1 MRSQLM
7 AVATASPPFELRT
20 EDVIG
25 EATSI
30 FSSRYQDFER
40 LMPVFAN
47 TGIRRR
53 QSVKPYSWFRQEQGW
68 PERTAAYIEGA
79 TDLFRKAAKA
89 ALAQADLDPAEIDTI
104 VTVSSTGIAT
114 PSIEA
119 RVMHDLG
126 FHRGVSRIPVFGL
139 GCAGGATGLSLAARL
154 AQAPAS
160 NVLLVV
166 IELCTLAFRPDEMT
180 KSNIIATA
188 LFGDGAAACVLS
200 GKEKDGLGTIEFTGE
215 HSWPDTLD
223 IMGWRMDPQG
233 FGAIFSQRI
242 PDFVTQELRAAAD
255 GFLER
260 NGLAVERYRPVRLS
274 SGRRQGHRGT
284 RTGLPSRPGHA
295 RDRAPGAR
303 RSRKHVGADA
313 ALRPQGSP
321 EEALHRPAVPER
333 ARPRLH
339 LELRHDGEL
348 EACSSIEQALSN
360 FPPLPLR
367 SNGRGCPEG
376 R

>member
-7 AVATASPPFELRT
+7 AVATASPQFELRT

-30 FSSRYQDFER
+30 FGGRHQDFER

-68 PERTAAYIEGA
+68 PERTQAYIEGA
-79 TDLFRKAAKA
+79 TDLFRKAATT
-89 ALAQADLDPAEIDTI
+89 ALAEANIEAGEIDTI

-126 FHRGVSRIPVFGL
+126 FSRNVSRIPIFGL
-139 GCAGGATGLSLAARL
+139 GCAGGATGLALAARL

-200 GKEKDGLGTIEFTGE
+200 GKARDGLGAIEFSGE

-242 PDFVTQELRAAAD
+242 PDFVTQELRTAAD
-255 GFLER
+255 QFLDR
-260 NGLAVERYRPVRLS
+260 NGLAVVDIDQYVFHPGGAKVIAALEQAFHLDQGTLEIERQVLADHGNMSAPTMLFVLKEALKKPFT
-274 SGRRQGHRGT
+274 GRRFLSALG
-284 RTGLPSRPGHA
+284 PGFT
-295 RDRAPGAR
+295 
-303 RSRKHVGADA
+303 
-313 ALRPQGSP
+313 
-321 EEALHRPAVPER
+321 
-333 ARPRLH
+333 
-339 LELRHDGEL
+339 
-348 EACSSIEQALSN
+348 SSFSTMV
-360 FPPLPLR
+360 
-367 SNGRGCPEG
+367 S
-376 R
+376 

>member
-7 AVATASPPFELRT
+7 AVATASPSFELRT
-20 EDVIG
+20 EDVIA
-25 EATSI
+25 EATGI
-30 FSSRYQDFER
+30 FAGRHQDFER

-53 QSVKPYSWFRQEQGW
+53 QSVKPYGWFRQQQGW

-79 TDLFRKAAKA
+79 NDLFRKAATA
-89 ALAQADLDPAEIDTI
+89 ALAQAGLDAGEIDTI
-104 VTVSSTGIAT
+104 VTVSSTGVAT

-126 FHRGVSRIPVFGL
+126 FHRHVSRIPVFGL

-188 LFGDGAAACVLS
+188 LFGDGAAACILS
-200 GKEKDGLGTIEFTGE
+200 GKATDGLGAIEFSGE

-223 IMGWRMDPQG
+223 VMGWRMDPQG

-255 GFLER
+255 EFLGRNGIAVEDIDQYVFHPGGAKVISALEQAFHLDQGTLELER
-260 NGLAVERYRPVRLS
+260 QVLADHGNMSAPTILFVLEKALQKPFA
-274 SGRRQGHRGT
+274 GRRFLSALG
-284 RTGLPSRPGHA
+284 PGFT
-295 RDRAPGAR
+295 
-303 RSRKHVGADA
+303 
-313 ALRPQGSP
+313 
-321 EEALHRPAVPER
+321 
-333 ARPRLH
+333 
-339 LELRHDGEL
+339 
-348 EACSSIEQALSN
+348 SSFATMVS
-360 FPPLPLR
+360 
-367 SNGRGCPEG
+367 
-376 R
+376 

>member
-20 EDVIG
+20 EDVIE
-25 EATSI
+25 EATRI
-30 FSSRYQDFER
+30 FAGRHRDFER
-40 LMPVFAN
+40 MMPVFAN

-53 QSVKPYSWFRQEQGW
+53 QSVRPYNWFRAEQGW
-68 PERTAAYIEGA
+68 PERTEAYVEGA
-79 TDLFRKAAKA
+79 TDLFRKAAGE
-89 ALAQADLDPAEIDTI
+89 ALAQAGMEAGEIDTI

-119 RVMHDLG
+119 RVMHGMG
-126 FHRGVSRIPVFGL
+126 FHKNVSRIPVFGL
-139 GCAGGATGLSLAARL
+139 GCAGGATGLALASRL
-154 AQAPAS
+154 AQQPAS

-200 GKEKDGLGTIEFTGE
+200 GKKKDGLAAIEFTGE

-260 NGLAVERYRPVRLS
+260 NGLTVSDIGQFVFHPGGAKVISALEQVFHLDQGTLEIERQVLADHGNMSAPTLLFVLNEALKKPFT
-274 SGRRQGHRGT
+274 GRRFLSALG
-284 RTGLPSRPGHA
+284 PGFT
-295 RDRAPGAR
+295 
-303 RSRKHVGADA
+303 
-313 ALRPQGSP
+313 
-321 EEALHRPAVPER
+321 
-333 ARPRLH
+333 
-339 LELRHDGEL
+339 
-348 EACSSIEQALSN
+348 SSFATMVS
-360 FPPLPLR
+360 
-367 SNGRGCPEG
+367 
-376 R
+376 

>member
-20 EDVIG
+20 EDVIE
-25 EATSI
+25 EATRI
-30 FSSRYQDFER
+30 FAGRHRDFER
-40 LMPVFAN
+40 MMPVFAN

-53 QSVKPYSWFRQEQGW
+53 QSVRPYNWFRAEQGW
-68 PERTAAYIEGA
+68 PERTEAYVEGA
-79 TDLFRKAAKA
+79 TDLFRKAAGE
-89 ALAQADLDPAEIDTI
+89 ALAQAGMEAGEIDTI

-119 RVMHDLG
+119 RVMHGMG
-126 FHRGVSRIPVFGL
+126 FHKNVSRIPVFGL
-139 GCAGGATGLSLAARL
+139 GCAGGATGLALAARL
-154 AQAPAS
+154 AQTPAS

-200 GKEKDGLGTIEFTGE
+200 GRRKDGLGAIEFTGE

-260 NGLAVERYRPVRLS
+260 NGLTIGDIGQFVFHPGGAKVISALEQVFHLDQGTLEIERQVLADHGNMSAPTLLFVLKEALNKPFT
-274 SGRRQGHRGT
+274 GRRFLSALG
-284 RTGLPSRPGHA
+284 PGFT
-295 RDRAPGAR
+295 
-303 RSRKHVGADA
+303 
-313 ALRPQGSP
+313 
-321 EEALHRPAVPER
+321 
-333 ARPRLH
+333 
-339 LELRHDGEL
+339 
-348 EACSSIEQALSN
+348 SSFATMVS
-360 FPPLPLR
+360 
-367 SNGRGCPEG
+367 
-376 R
+376 

>member
-7 AVATASPPFELRT
+7 AVATASPAFELRT

-25 EATSI
+25 EATRI
-30 FSSRYQDFER
+30 FSGRHQDFER

-47 TGIRRR
+47 TGIRLR

-79 TDLFRKAAKA
+79 TDLFRRAATA
-89 ALAQADLDPAEIDTI
+89 ALAQADIEPGEIDTI

-126 FHRGVSRIPVFGL
+126 FHRDVSRIPVFGL

-188 LFGDGAAACVLS
+188 LFGDGAAACILS
-200 GKEKDGLGTIEFTGE
+200 GKAKDGLGAIEFTGE

-242 PDFVTQELRAAAD
+242 PDFITQELRAAAD

-260 NGLAVERYRPVRLS
+260 NGLTVEDIDQFVFHPGGAKVITALEQAFHLDQGTLEIERQVLADHGNMSAPTVLFVLKEVLKKPFT
-274 SGRRQGHRGT
+274 GRRFLSALG
-284 RTGLPSRPGHA
+284 PGFT
-295 RDRAPGAR
+295 
-303 RSRKHVGADA
+303 
-313 ALRPQGSP
+313 
-321 EEALHRPAVPER
+321 
-333 ARPRLH
+333 
-339 LELRHDGEL
+339 
-348 EACSSIEQALSN
+348 SSFATMVS
-360 FPPLPLR
+360 
-367 SNGRGCPEG
+367 
-376 R
+376 

>member
-20 EDVIG
+20 EDVIE
-25 EATSI
+25 EATRI
-30 FSSRYQDFER
+30 FAGRHRDFER
-40 LMPVFAN
+40 MMPVFAN

-53 QSVKPYSWFRQEQGW
+53 QSVRPYSWFRSDQGW
-68 PERTAAYIEGA
+68 PERTDAYIDGA
-79 TDLFRKAAKA
+79 TDLFRKAATEALDKA
-89 ALAQADLDPAEIDTI
+89 GIEAGEIDTI
-104 VTVSSTGIAT
+104 VTVSSTGIST

-119 RVMHDLG
+119 RVMHELG
-126 FHRGVSRIPVFGL
+126 FHRNVSRIPVFGL

-154 AQAPAS
+154 AQTPAS

-188 LFGDGAAACVLS
+188 LFGDGAAACVIS
-200 GKEKDGLGTIEFTGE
+200 GKKKNGIGAIEFTGE

-255 GFLER
+255 GFLNR
-260 NGLAVERYRPVRLS
+260 NGLTVEDIGQFVFHPGGAKVISALEQVFHLDQGTLEIERQVLADHGNMSAPTVLFVLKEALKKPFT
-274 SGRRQGHRGT
+274 GRRFLSALG
-284 RTGLPSRPGHA
+284 PGFT
-295 RDRAPGAR
+295 
-303 RSRKHVGADA
+303 
-313 ALRPQGSP
+313 
-321 EEALHRPAVPER
+321 
-333 ARPRLH
+333 
-339 LELRHDGEL
+339 
-348 EACSSIEQALSN
+348 SSFATMVS
-360 FPPLPLR
+360 
-367 SNGRGCPEG
+367 
-376 R
+376 

>member
-30 FSSRYQDFER
+30 FAGRHQDFER

-53 QSVKPYSWFRQEQGW
+53 QSVKPYSWFRQENGW
-68 PERTAAYIEGA
+68 PERTLAFTEGA
-79 TDLFRKAAKA
+79 TDLFRKAATA
-89 ALAQADLDPAEIDTI
+89 ALAEASIEPGEIDTI

-126 FHRGVSRIPVFGL
+126 FRRNVSRIPIFGL
-139 GCAGGATGLSLAARL
+139 GCAGGATGFSLAARL
-154 AQAPAS
+154 AQTPPS

-200 GKEKDGLGTIEFTGE
+200 GRKKDGLAAVEFGGE

-255 GFLER
+255 QFLDR
-260 NGLAVERYRPVRLS
+260 NGLTIDDIGQYVFHPGGAKVIAALEQVFHLDQGALEIERQVLADHGNMSAPTVLFVLKEALKKPFT
-274 SGRRQGHRGT
+274 GRRFLSALG
-284 RTGLPSRPGHA
+284 PGFT
-295 RDRAPGAR
+295 
-303 RSRKHVGADA
+303 
-313 ALRPQGSP
+313 
-321 EEALHRPAVPER
+321 
-333 ARPRLH
+333 
-339 LELRHDGEL
+339 
-348 EACSSIEQALSN
+348 SSFATMVS
-360 FPPLPLR
+360 
-367 SNGRGCPEG
+367 
-376 R
+376 

>member
-20 EDVIG
+20 EDVIE
-25 EATSI
+25 EATRI
-30 FSSRYQDFER
+30 FAGRHRDFER
-40 LMPVFAN
+40 MMPVFAN

-53 QSVKPYSWFRQEQGW
+53 QSVRPYSWFRSEQGW
-68 PERTAAYIEGA
+68 PERTDAYIEGA
-79 TDLFRKAAKA
+79 TELFRKAAGE
-89 ALAQADLDPAEIDTI
+89 ALAQAGMEAGEIDTI
-104 VTVSSTGIAT
+104 VTVSSTGVAT

-119 RVMHDLG
+119 RVMHRMG
-126 FHRGVSRIPVFGL
+126 FHKNVSRIPVFGL
-139 GCAGGATGLSLAARL
+139 GCAGGTTGLSLAARL
-154 AQAPAS
+154 AQTPAS

-200 GKEKDGLGTIEFTGE
+200 GKKKDGLAAVEFSGE

-255 GFLER
+255 GFLGR
-260 NGLAVERYRPVRLS
+260 NGLAVDDIGQFVFHPGGAKVISALEQVFHLDQGTLEIERQVLADHGNMSAPTVLFVLNEALKKS
-274 SGRRQGHRGT
+274 FTGRRFVSALG
-284 RTGLPSRPGHA
+284 PGFT
-295 RDRAPGAR
+295 
-303 RSRKHVGADA
+303 
-313 ALRPQGSP
+313 
-321 EEALHRPAVPER
+321 
-333 ARPRLH
+333 
-339 LELRHDGEL
+339 
-348 EACSSIEQALSN
+348 SSFATMVS
-360 FPPLPLR
+360 
-367 SNGRGCPEG
+367 
-376 R
+376 